1 MKVFIKC
8 ISTIIAGLLLLC
20 ISPSADGSNASVNEN
35 QKSIILTKVHRGKHN
50 GRNVTADVS
59 ATFYIE
65 KNLIELF
72 CMDTDETSVYI
83 LSSTG
88 EEISCDGFNSDM
100 TPSYTVEAPDTPG
113 TYWIVIDSPVIY
125 AEGFFVVE

>member
-1 MKVFIKC
+1 MLTVGAVLSPCVFACNDRNGK
-8 ISTIIAGLLLLC
+8 
-20 ISPSADGSNASVNEN
+20 
-35 QKSIILTKVHRGKHN
+35 KVHVSSTSK
-50 GRNVTADVS
+50 RNWSNRDLTPDVNVW
-59 ATFYIE
+59 YYPDE
-65 KNLIELF
+65 DQLELT
-72 CMDTDETSVYI
+72 CYEPRETSVYI

-125 AEGFFVVE
+125 AEGSFVVK